1 MARWYDRYGK
11 LVGQIWQNPFVK
23 GKQKDFAMI
32 LRRLIRFPLYIK
44 IIKTMFVAKKNK
56 YGRGFMVGQT
66 WQKNR

>member
-32 LRRLIRFPLYIK
+32 LRRLIRFPLYIE
-44 IIKTMFVAKKNK
+44 IIKTMFVAKKK
-56 YGRGFMVGQT
+56 
-66 WQKNR
+66 